1 MAMPLLDR
9 LGVARRKAPNFSINW
24 GVPMAVYIGA
34 RRAPESGDFGSQG
47 GPLPCD
53 TALRSSREL

>member
-34 RRAPESGDFGSQG
+34 RRAPESGDFGGQG
-47 GPLPCD
+47 GTP
-53 TALRSSREL
+53 ALRHSPQVVT

>member
-9 LGVARRKAPNFSINW
+9 LGVARRKAPNFSIKW

-34 RRAPESGDFGSQG
+34 RRAPEI
-47 GPLPCD
+47 
-53 TALRSSREL
+53 R